1 MSFKAVRWCFEASN
15 VLQDGLVCR
24 LAALQLKNSDSR
36 KQDYSKCVC
45 WWSVLKPD
53 SHIVPLPSC
62 KRWIWIWQLC
72 FEPIYRGDRKW
83 REGGLTVWISCA
95 VLLLQF
101 SHSSR
106 LIQANSLSPR
116 IGLISSFVYSIT
128 PAWPS
133 ILSDPHVC
141 DWSLSIFVWC
151 LYGVTAW
158 FSACYCQWMHIIID
172 DVFETNTLFCFSFI
186 DQGRV
191 EVEAG
196 NENMK
201 FETGPFSYYG
211 VMALSPS
218 TAGKSS
224 PLFLSF
230 SSTVTYWLLDR
241 IHIFIVK
248 GHL

>member
-24 LAALQLKNSDSR
+24 LTALQLKSSDSR

-128 PAWPS
+128 PPDPPS
-133 ILSDPHVC
+133 
-141 DWSLSIFVWC
+141 SLTLMCV
-151 LYGVTAW
+151 
-158 FSACYCQWMHIIID
+158 ID
-172 DVFETNTLFCFSFI
+172 HC
-186 DQGRV
+186 
-191 EVEAG
+191 
-196 NENMK
+196 
-201 FETGPFSYYG
+201 
-211 VMALSPS
+211 
-218 TAGKSS
+218 
-224 PLFLSF
+224 LFLFDVYMESQPDF
-230 SSTVTYWLLDR
+230 LHVTVNECIL
-241 IHIFIVK
+241 
-248 GHL
+248 